1 MRGGAHQGV
10 STRLTQ
16 PQQQQQQAS
25 DRNFV
30 PFQMSQR
37 ESLGLW
43 LDWRRG
49 VEVSVVKRM
58 NEVTVLRAPL
68 ILEWVTALSRYV
80 TSQIDQLSLESLLS
94 R

>member
-1 MRGGAHQGV
+1 
-10 STRLTQ
+10 
-16 PQQQQQQAS
+16 
-25 DRNFV
+25 
-30 PFQMSQR
+30 MSQR

-49 VEVSVVKRM
+49 VEVSVVRRM
-58 NEVTVLRAPL
+58 NEVTVRRAPL
-68 ILEWVTALSRYV
+68 VLEWVTALSRYI

>member
-1 MRGGAHQGV
+1 
-10 STRLTQ
+10 
-16 PQQQQQQAS
+16 
-25 DRNFV
+25 
-30 PFQMSQR
+30 MSQR
-37 ESLGLW
+37 ESLVLW

-58 NEVTVLRAPL
+58 NEVTVRRAPL
-68 ILEWVTALSRYV
+68 VLEWVTALSRYV

>member
-1 MRGGAHQGV
+1 
-10 STRLTQ
+10 
-16 PQQQQQQAS
+16 
-25 DRNFV
+25 
-30 PFQMSQR
+30 MSQR

-49 VEVSVVKRM
+49 VEVSVVRRM
-58 NEVTVLRAPL
+58 NEVTVRRAPL
-68 ILEWVTALSRYV
+68 VLEWVTALSRYV